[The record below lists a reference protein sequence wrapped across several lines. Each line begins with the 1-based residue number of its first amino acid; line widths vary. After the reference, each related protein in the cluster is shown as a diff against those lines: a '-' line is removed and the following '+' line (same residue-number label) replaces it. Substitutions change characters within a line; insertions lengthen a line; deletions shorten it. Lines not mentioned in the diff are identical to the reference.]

1 MAAPSM
7 TGTAFADSA
16 DFVVNAYTLNGVP
29 LSMWAT
35 IHQNGATV
43 QSGYTP
49 LFFAATIGST
59 YTVTGYNFAVGGI
72 FFDHWEDGS
81 TARTTTVTVTGNTWV
96 NSFHKT
102 DPDTPSLTVNAYT
115 QSGSALRMYA
125 TVQSGGTILQSGYT
139 PFTITGRNSATYTV
153 IAENYGQYAFDQWG
167 NGATENPRELLLDHD
182 MTATARYDTATAAP
196 AVSAPQPLTPVSPPT
211 IQTLLP
217 KTGVFV
223 ALYMYPD
230 GSGAASWQTVYDEK
244 VRHPSVPFV
253 VAFNPSSGPGWS
265 DSSVFS
271 SWVDKLRSVGVIA
284 LGYTHDGYGAR
295 PLDALKV
302 DADKYKN
309 WYGADGLFIDEFTSK
324 VGYEGHY
331 RDLTEYAK
339 SIGMKMT
346 MGNPG
351 TDVPRSYIGT
361 VDVLNITEGR
371 GYMPLSWL
379 QYCVLCSADQGWH
392 YQYDKRNLAYIR
404 YDIDWLDISFVS
416 NSMQSVGLV
425 YVTNGDDSNG
435 RWFHLPPYFGSL
447 VSTLDA

>member
-1 MAAPSM
+1 MATPSM
-7 TGTAFADSA
+7 TGVAFADPA
-16 DFVVNAYTLNGVP
+16 DFVVNAYTLNGEP

-35 IHQNGATV
+35 IHQNGAIV
-43 QSGYTP
+43 KSGYTP

-59 YTVTGYNFAVGGI
+59 YTVTGYNFAAGGI
-72 FFDHWEDGS
+72 LFDHWENGS

-96 NSFHKT
+96 NSFHRAA
-102 DPDTPSLTVNAYT
+102 PDTHSLTVNAYT
-115 QSGSALRMYA
+115 QSGSALSMYA
-125 TVQSGGTILQSGYT
+125 TIQSGGTILQSGYT
-139 PFTITGRNSATYTV
+139 PFTITGRDGARYTV
-153 IAENYGQYAFDQWG
+153 IAENYGQYAFDRWG

-182 MTATARYDTATAAP
+182 VTTTARYDVAAP
-196 AVSAPQPLTPVSPPT
+196 AAVAVAPQPAAPVSPPT

-230 GSGAASWQTVYDEK
+230 GSGAASWQAVYDEK

-253 VAFNPSSGPGWS
+253 AVFNPSSGPGWS
-265 DSSVFS
+265 DSSIFS
-271 SWVDKLRSVGVIA
+271 GWVDKLRSVGVIA

-295 PLDALKV
+295 PLDALRA
-302 DADKYKN
+302 DADKYRN
-309 WYGADGLFIDEFTSK
+309 WYGADGLFIDEFTNK
-324 VGYEGHY
+324 VGFEGHY
-331 RDLTEYAK
+331 RDLTAYAK

-392 YQYDKRNLAYIR
+392 YQYDKRNFAYIR
-404 YDIDWLDISFVS
+404 YDADWLDTSFVS

-447 VSTLDA
+447 VSTLDG